1 MKISTLLK
9 SVIVIGVF
17 LFNNSSNAQSEELQ
31 KLVDDPDKLWGGMHY
46 TYGIGQIKKWQIK
59 KGFCTEEDYKI
70 PKKVGLLTFYIK
82 DDDYRTYD
90 DVFITSHKATKEKVN
105 VVAQRIY
112 EQCIDDLK
120 KEYAVLGMELLTPFE
135 FIAPIDPDT
144 GNRVIDE
151 KMNETYT
158 NYPLPILEKQASKWD
173 LGGDQSA
180 VAEKFRLL
188 PYNNILISGA
198 KFAGEREDYLLA
210 MGMDAY
216 LVIGIDMTAAG
227 EGNLQRISAIFYYK
241 NPAYGTKT
249 VYGAFAENPVVNLT
263 FKPTIKG
270 IYLTEEQEYT
280 NKKGKTKTKQ
290 IPVDMDPNIGVAVKT
305 TGIAV
310 GHHFVNTLN
319 KSKK

>member
-9 SVIVIGVF
+9 SIIVIGVF
-17 LFNNSSNAQSEELQ
+17 LINNNINAQSEELQ
-31 KLVDDPDKLWGGMHY
+31 KLVDDPDNLWGGMHY

-59 KGFCTEEDYKI
+59 KGFCIEEDYKV
-70 PKKVGLLTFYIK
+70 PKKVGLITFYIK

-90 DVFITSHKATKEKVN
+90 DIFVTSHKATQEKVN

-120 KEYAVLGMELLTPFE
+120 KEYADLGMELLTPFE
-135 FIAPIDPDT
+135 FIAPIDSNT
-144 GNRVIDE
+144 GKRVIDE
-151 KMNETYT
+151 DKYETYV
-158 NYPLPILEKQASKWD
+158 NFPLPILEKQASKWS

-198 KFAGEREDYLLA
+198 KFAKEKEEYFLA

-216 LVIGIDMTAAG
+216 LAIGIDMTAAG
-227 EGNLQRISAIFYYK
+227 EGDLQRVSAIFYYK
-241 NPAYGTKT
+241 NPAFGTKT
-249 VYGAFAENPVVNLT
+249 TYGAFAENPVVNLT

-280 NKKGKTKTKQ
+280 NKKGKIKTKQ
-290 IPVDMDPNIGVAVKT
+290 VPIDMDPNIGVVVKT
-305 TGIAV
+305 TAIAV
-310 GHHFVNTLN
+310 GHHFVNTLS